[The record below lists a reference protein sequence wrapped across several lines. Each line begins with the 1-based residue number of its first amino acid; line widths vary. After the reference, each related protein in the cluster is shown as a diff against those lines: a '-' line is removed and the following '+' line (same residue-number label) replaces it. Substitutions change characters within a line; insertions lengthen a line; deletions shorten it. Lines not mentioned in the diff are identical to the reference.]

1 MKLEKW
7 ALIAEI
13 AGGVAVVFS
22 LIYVGFQVAQNTQ
35 AIRIN
40 TVQQSLSWILNESE
54 HILLNEDLRETMR
67 IDDLTSLSPTDRQ
80 QHDVQRL
87 TMLRVFEYQH
97 FLYAE
102 GQLDD
107 GMWSGLKQRM
117 MDFGSQENLRI
128 VWDERKTWFNPRFR
142 EFMEDEIFNAELN

>member
-22 LIYVGFQVAQNTQ
+22 LVYVGFQVAQNTQ

-40 TVQQSLSWILNESE
+40 TVQQSLSWILSESE
-54 HILLNEDLRETMR
+54 HLLLNEDLRETMSVE
-67 IDDLTSLSPTDRQ
+67 DLTTLSPTDRQ
-80 QHDVQRL
+80 QYDVQQL
-87 TMLRVFEYQH
+87 TVLRTFEYQY

-102 GQLDD
+102 GQLDE

-117 MDFGSQENLRI
+117 VDFGSDENLRI
-128 VWDERKTWFNPRFR
+128 IWDERKTWFNPRFR
-142 EFMEDEIFNAELN
+142 EFMEGEILIAEAN

>member
-13 AGGVAVVFS
+13 IGGVAVVFS

-54 HILLNEDLRETMR
+54 HILLYEDLRETMLT
-67 IDDLTSLSPTDRQ
+67 DDLTSLSPTDRQ

-142 EFMEDEIFNAELN
+142 EFMEGEIFIAEAN

>member
-13 AGGVAVVFS
+13 IGGVAVVFS

-54 HILLNEDLRETMR
+54 HILLYEDLRETMLT
-67 IDDLTSLSPTDRQ
+67 DDLTSLSPTDRQ

>member
-13 AGGVAVVFS
+13 IGGVAVVFS

-54 HILLNEDLRETMR
+54 HILLYEDLRETMLT
-67 IDDLTSLSPTDRQ
+67 DDLTSLNPTDRQ

>member
-13 AGGVAVVFS
+13 IGGVAVVFS

-54 HILLNEDLRETMR
+54 HILLYEDLRETMLT
-67 IDDLTSLSPTDRQ
+67 DDLTSLSPTDRQ

-142 EFMEDEIFNAELN
+142 EFMEGEIFNAELN

>member
-22 LIYVGFQVAQNTQ
+22 LVYVGFQVAQNTQ

-40 TVQQSLSWILNESE
+40 TVQQSLSWILSESE
-54 HILLNEDLRETMR
+54 HLLLNEDLRETMSVE
-67 IDDLTSLSPTDRQ
+67 DLTTLSPTDRQ
-80 QHDVQRL
+80 QYDVQQL
-87 TMLRVFEYQH
+87 TVLRTFEYQY

-102 GQLDD
+102 GQLDE
-107 GMWSGLKQRM
+107 GMWSGLRQRM
-117 MDFGSQENLRI
+117 MDFGTQENLRI
-128 VWDERKTWFNPRFR
+128 VWDERKTWFNPRFQ
-142 EFMEDEIFNAELN
+142 EFMEGEIFNAEIK

>member
-13 AGGVAVVFS
+13 IGGVAVVFS

-54 HILLNEDLRETMR
+54 HILLYEDLRETMLA
-67 IDDLTSLSPTDRQ
+67 DDLTSLSPTDRQ

-107 GMWSGLKQRM
+107 GMWLGLKQRM

-128 VWDERKTWFNPRFR
+128 VWDERKTWFNPRFQ
-142 EFMEDEIFNAELN
+142 EFMEGEIFNAEIK

>member
-1 MKLEKW
+1 MKLERL

-54 HILLNEDLRETMR
+54 HILLNEDLRETMGV
-67 IDDLTSLSPTDRQ
+67 DDLSTLSPTDRQ
-80 QHDVQRL
+80 QYAVQSL
-87 TMLRVFEYQH
+87 TVLRTFEYQY
-97 FLYAE
+97 FLYTE
-102 GQLDD
+102 GQLDE

-117 MDFGSQENLRI
+117 VDFGANKNLRI
-128 VWDERKTWFNPRFR
+128 IWDERKTWFNTRFR
-142 EFMEDEIFNAELN
+142 EFMEGEIFMAEAN

>member
-13 AGGVAVVFS
+13 IGGVAVVFS

-54 HILLNEDLRETMR
+54 HILLYEDLRETMLT
-67 IDDLTSLSPTDRQ
+67 DDLTSLSPTDRQ

-107 GMWSGLKQRM
+107 GMWLGLKQRM

-142 EFMEDEIFNAELN
+142 EFMEGEIFNAELN

>member
-13 AGGVAVVFS
+13 IGGVAVVFS

-54 HILLNEDLRETMR
+54 HILLYEDLRETMR
-67 IDDLTSLSPTDRQ
+67 VDDLTSLSAMRSMAPSTPPSICR
-80 QHDVQRL
+80 HSS
-87 TMLRVFEYQH
+87 RVPST
-97 FLYAE
+97 A
-102 GQLDD
+102 
-107 GMWSGLKQRM
+107 
-117 MDFGSQENLRI
+117 
-128 VWDERKTWFNPRFR
+128 
-142 EFMEDEIFNAELN
+142 

>member
-13 AGGVAVVFS
+13 IGGLAVVFS
-22 LIYVGFQVAQNTQ
+22 LIYVGFQVTQNTQ

-54 HILLNEDLRETMR
+54 HILLYEDLRETMR
-67 IDDLTSLSPTDRQ
+67 VDDLTSLSPTDRQ